1 MKLILPFVIFAV
13 SFNVKSYQP
22 ISFEEFVSEC
32 KSDLA
37 KFARYKRH
45 CFSYLFGYLD
55 ASKSNS
61 KYSNC
66 LSKETPETLLEKL
79 KLSLVNNTKL
89 GKYKFNDGLKESV
102 VNICKKKSTNKVVSA
117 DK

>member
-1 MKLILPFVIFAV
+1 VKLILAFLIFSV

-22 ISFEEFVSEC
+22 ISFEEFVNEC
-32 KSDLA
+32 TSDLE

-45 CFSYLFGYLD
+45 CTSYLFGYLD
-55 ASKSNS
+55 ASESNS
-61 KYSNC
+61 KYSKC
-66 LSKETPETLLEKL
+66 LIKETPETLLEKL
-79 KLSLVNNTKL
+79 KLLLVNDTKL

-102 VNICKKKSTNKVVSA
+102 TNICKKSTNKVVNA

>member
-1 MKLILPFVIFAV
+1 MKLILPFIIFAV

-32 KSDLA
+32 TSDLA

-45 CFSYLFGYLD
+45 CSSYLFGYLD

-61 KYSNC
+61 KYSKC

-79 KLSLVNNTKL
+79 KLLLVNNTKL
-89 GKYKFNDGLKESV
+89 GKYKFNDGLKESIA
-102 VNICKKKSTNKVVSA
+102 NICKKSTNKVVNA